1 MGIHIFLKILMMLFW
16 CRCCC
21 WYLCCHLYSCFVDVD
36 VPSNSDPI
44 ISGRILDR
52 RLKPW
57 GCCQIS
63 KRFSVH
69 GNWKYNEIQTK
80 TTTYPK
86 IQLVFTSVISKKQK
100 DKLHKC
106 RHFWGGGWYTVG
118 DKRFA
123 RSRHS
128 LISLDLMGV
137 FVDSEQKLIFESF
150 WLRFGSICLHFSSR
164 VPLLH
169 ATPPTFCLSD
179 FTTPTFLFVSFY
191 NSNLFLCRLI
201 WHFFIVNI
209 ALANASIVQFL
220 ILYHCLQLESESWEG
235 TKRVHQRNF
244 HFISIMFCCGWG

>member
-1 MGIHIFLKILMMLFW
+1 MLLLMLML
-16 CRCCC
+16 C
-21 WYLCCHLYSCFVDVD
+21 CCHLYLCLVNVD
-36 VPSNSDPI
+36 VPTISDPI
-44 ISGRILDR
+44 NSGRILDR
-52 RLKPW
+52 RFKPW
-57 GCCQIS
+57 SCCQIS

-106 RHFWGGGWYTVG
+106 RHFWGGGWFTVG
-118 DKRFA
+118 DYRFA

-179 FTTPTFLFVSFY
+179 FTTPTILFVWYY
-191 NSNLFLCRLI
+191 NSKLFHSQGLHLFFVCLSDFTPHFVFPILQHQLRILLKQNTALLSTVRPFVHVSQA
-201 WHFFIVNI
+201 WH
-209 ALANASIVQFL
+209 LTFL
-220 ILYHCLQLESESWEG
+220 TYI
-235 TKRVHQRNF
+235 KA
-244 HFISIMFCCGWG
+244 